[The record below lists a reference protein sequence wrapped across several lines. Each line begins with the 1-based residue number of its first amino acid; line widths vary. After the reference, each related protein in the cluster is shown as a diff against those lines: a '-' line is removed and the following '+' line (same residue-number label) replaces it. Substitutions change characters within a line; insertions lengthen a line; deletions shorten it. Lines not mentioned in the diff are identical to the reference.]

1 MDNQTETTDPTKHHD
16 IIKRAISKG
25 AQIYISGCEA
35 RIDDF
40 VKNHYSFRGALD
52 IHAHALGFDLLRVP
66 LNIIWSVVNIAL
78 ALLALIVGFMK
89 LNKLQTRIKNITP
102 GIETDMDRQI
112 SWLVITELLQL
123 PYQQGNRCYNNDA
136 LMVAIMQCSELK
148 QLIEAELESLDINVD
163 TQQFRQELDRKL
175 AEYGATRT
183 GASELASNAVMLITS
198 KISLGQASFGAL
210 SAGSAVS
217 AAIANSIAVS
227 NFWLGSTLG
236 AYYYAIIPATVS
248 MRLIIAMTALVA
260 VILALLSTFIGI
272 ITDPI
277 QAKLGLHQKRLRKLI
292 KSIEQDL
299 EGETEGQ
306 FQLREKYAGRIFDIV
321 DFLSILRHSS

>member
-1 MDNQTETTDPTKHHD
+1 MDNQAATTEQAKRHA
-16 IIKRAISKG
+16 IIERAISEG
-25 AQIYISGCEA
+25 ANSYLEGCEA

-40 VKNHYSFRGALD
+40 VKKHYSLRGALN

-78 ALLALIVGFMK
+78 ALLALLAGLLQ
-89 LNKLQTRIKNITP
+89 LNKLQTWLKNIPP
-102 GIETDMDRQI
+102 GIETDLDRQI
-112 SWLVITELLQL
+112 SWLIITELLQL
-123 PYQQGNRCYNNDA
+123 PHKQGNRSYNKDA
-136 LMVAIMQCSELK
+136 LMEAILQCSELK
-148 QLIEAELESLDINVD
+148 QLIDAELENIDIKIDNPG
-163 TQQFRQELDRKL
+163 FRQELDRKL

-183 GASELASNAVMLITS
+183 GASELASNTIMLITS
-198 KISLGQASFGAL
+198 KVTLGQASFGAL

-217 AAIANSIAVS
+217 AAVAHSIAVS

-248 MRLIIAMTALVA
+248 MRLIIAMTALVSI
-260 VILALLSTFIGI
+260 ILVLLSTFIGI

-277 QAKLGLHQKRLRKLI
+277 QAKLGLHQQRLRKLI
-292 KSIEQDL
+292 ESIEQDL
-299 EGETEGQ
+299 QGETDGQ
-306 FQLREKYAGRIFDIV
+306 FHLREKYAGRIFDIV